1 MASRVKTV
9 RNTHLMFLYASFFS
23 RKECA
28 FKWCNYHRCS
38 RRNRIGFGKRVTA
51 VWTRGGYR
59 SRPFID
65 SINAIR
71 MCTYVQYVYIRNS
84 YSLSL
89 SFCLYTHGRRRHR
102 FGVGCV
108 HWLQVVVIEG
118 SRVADYVRVYMR
130 ARWLR
135 RVRPVK
141 PQRGLPRS
149 IIIIYKCA
157 RSSCSS
163 SSGSTI

>member
-1 MASRVKTV
+1 
-9 RNTHLMFLYASFFS
+9 MFFVCEFFS
-23 RKECA
+23 RNECA

-71 MCTYVQYVYIRNS
+71 SVLTYNMYIS
-84 YSLSL
+84 ETLTHSL
-89 SFCLYTHGRRRHR
+89 SFCLYTHGRRRRRRHR
-102 FGVGCV
+102 VGVGCV

-141 PQRGLPRS
+141 PQRGLPRR

-163 SSGSTI
+163 SSGSNVRYNIL